1 MTPFQIVSLSILA
14 VVVLVQYVLPHLKV
28 PKRTN
33 TMQQIEAVI
42 AIKESSNN
50 PQVVEACSSLLKA
63 LLG

>member
-1 MTPFQIVSLSILA
+1 MTAFQIVALAILAA
-14 VVVLVQYVLPHLKV
+14 VVVVQFVLPSIKL

-33 TMQQIEAVI
+33 TMQSIEAVM

-50 PQVVEACSSLLKA
+50 PQVVEACSQLLKA